1 MDDRPRPVLNPNRR
15 KALAAQASMAAAAG
29 AAKPGSA
36 GRMVMAAVF
45 CCLSVG
51 LLATLALL
59 PGDVQPS
66 RPVSPARDA
75 AQIAEQDNGWVG
87 RAESVVPSEKL
98 QQALLES
105 PNLKAGHREVKT
117 SFLRL
122 NLRTVDG
129 LGDAAVGSGKAVKA
143 PASETGSF
151 PASPPQRPALEDGA
165 KPPVVVPEPQGE

>member
-15 KALAAQASMAAAAG
+15 KALAAQAAMAAEAG
-29 AAKPGSA
+29 PARPGS
-36 GRMVMAAVF
+36 GVRMVLAALF

-51 LLATLALL
+51 LLVALALL
-59 PGDVQPS
+59 PGEPQAAK
-66 RPVSPARDA
+66 PVSSARDA
-75 AQIAEQDNGWVG
+75 SQVVEQDNGWVG

-117 SFLRL
+117 NFLRL

-129 LGDAAVGSGKAVKA
+129 LGDAAVGAGKAVKA

-151 PASPPQRPALEDGA
+151 PASPPQRQALEDGA
-165 KPPVVVPEPQGE
+165 NPPVVVPESRGE